1 MGVIKVG
8 EGFALFFAFIGVLL
22 LLGATIAS
30 FFVPWRAA
38 VIGWIV
44 LLVIMESI
52 YWSVDVPYNRKLNR
66 WQKTI
71 THKLVSIGSVVTAAL
86 LPLLPVA
93 VWFWLNSLKFK
104 KD

>member
-1 MGVIKVG
+1 
-8 EGFALFFAFIGVLL
+8 
-22 LLGATIAS
+22 
-30 FFVPWRAA
+30 
-38 VIGWIV
+38 
-44 LLVIMESI
+44 MESI